1 MICLTVRTF
10 HGSSGCQ
17 HHHFSIFLWYNRF
30 PYLIFHKQR
39 PHLRKYIFW
48 RFFHKAWNH
57 TECFFNILNCFL
69 VTHMRSELMYPI
81 KRIAEYGIWL
91 FLQIQ
96 TINSTSILW
105 IEKFLQTL
113 LDDYRKYVVWRILSP
128 YLINIR
134 KCSVEEAMT

>member
-1 MICLTVRTF
+1 
-10 HGSSGCQ
+10 
-17 HHHFSIFLWYNRF
+17 
-30 PYLIFHKQR
+30 
-39 PHLRKYIFW
+39 
-48 RFFHKAWNH
+48 
-57 TECFFNILNCFL
+57 
-69 VTHMRSELMYPI
+69 MYPI

-113 LDDYRKYVVWRILSP
+113 LDDYRKHVVWRILSP

>member
-1 MICLTVRTF
+1 
-10 HGSSGCQ
+10 
-17 HHHFSIFLWYNRF
+17 
-30 PYLIFHKQR
+30 
-39 PHLRKYIFW
+39 
-48 RFFHKAWNH
+48 
-57 TECFFNILNCFL
+57 
-69 VTHMRSELMYPI
+69 MRSELMYPI

-113 LDDYRKYVVWRILSP
+113 LDDYRKYVVRRILSP

>member
-1 MICLTVRTF
+1 
-10 HGSSGCQ
+10 
-17 HHHFSIFLWYNRF
+17 
-30 PYLIFHKQR
+30 
-39 PHLRKYIFW
+39 
-48 RFFHKAWNH
+48 
-57 TECFFNILNCFL
+57 
-69 VTHMRSELMYPI
+69 MRSELMYPI